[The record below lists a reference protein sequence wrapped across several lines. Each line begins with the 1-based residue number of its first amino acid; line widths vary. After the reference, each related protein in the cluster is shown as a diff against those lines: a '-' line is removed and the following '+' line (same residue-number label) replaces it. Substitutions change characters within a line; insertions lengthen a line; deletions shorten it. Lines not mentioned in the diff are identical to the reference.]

1 MRNLTRSERQAIE
14 DIDEYLMG
22 LSDSD
27 DGVDENFGE
36 ERKNSFEDL
45 GLKRHPNYS

>member
-1 MRNLTRSERQAIE
+1 
-14 DIDEYLMG
+14 MG

-27 DGVDENFGE
+27 DGIDENSGE

-45 GLKRHPNYS
+45 GLKKHTNYSRGDKCSDEF